1 MTVRLSQ
8 WMEDDERCIYLFVK
22 KLEQIL
28 KTDTKKEPTE
38 TEITIL
44 TEYRNNYLELRL
56 TNKFIL
62 DVSAPLIK
70 FLNFF
75 ESTEVRV
82 HLRFA
87 TILDLVYNFLSKFLH
102 NAGLKADEV
111 KVTGKRLM
119 KIDYKLKRLQLSDQ
133 QIFWDVESTIS

>member
-1 MTVRLSQ
+1 MIEVRFRVIVRLSQ

-28 KTDTKKEPTE
+28 KTDTTKETTE

-62 DVSAPLIK
+62 DVSAPLIFSI
-70 FLNFF
+70 FL
-75 ESTEVRV
+75 R
-82 HLRFA
+82 A
-87 TILDLVYNFLSKFLH
+87 Q
-102 NAGLKADEV
+102 
-111 KVTGKRLM
+111 
-119 KIDYKLKRLQLSDQ
+119 KLECICAL
-133 QIFWDVESTIS
+133 

>member
-1 MTVRLSQ
+1 MIEVRFKVTVRLSQ

-28 KTDTKKEPTE
+28 KTDTTKETTE

-62 DVSAPLIK
+62 DVSAPLIFSI
-70 FLNFF
+70 FL
-75 ESTEVRV
+75 R
-82 HLRFA
+82 A
-87 TILDLVYNFLSKFLH
+87 
-102 NAGLKADEV
+102 
-111 KVTGKRLM
+111 
-119 KIDYKLKRLQLSDQ
+119 Q
-133 QIFWDVESTIS
+133 

>member
-1 MTVRLSQ
+1 MIEVRFRVIVRLSQ

-28 KTDTKKEPTE
+28 KTDTTKETTE
-38 TEITIL
+38 TEITIW
-44 TEYRNNYLELRL
+44 TEYWNNYLELGL

-75 ESTEVRV
+75 ESTEVTSAFT
-82 HLRFA
+82 LFN
-87 TILDLVYNFLSKFLH
+87 Y
-102 NAGLKADEV
+102 
-111 KVTGKRLM
+111 TGPC
-119 KIDYKLKRLQLSDQ
+119 
-133 QIFWDVESTIS
+133 